1 MVIGHVFMLILV
13 SFLTIKVMIELVMD
27 ELCFVLIS

>member
-1 MVIGHVFMLILV
+1 MVIGHVLMLILV
-13 SFLTIKVMIELVMD
+13 SFLTIKLMIELVMD